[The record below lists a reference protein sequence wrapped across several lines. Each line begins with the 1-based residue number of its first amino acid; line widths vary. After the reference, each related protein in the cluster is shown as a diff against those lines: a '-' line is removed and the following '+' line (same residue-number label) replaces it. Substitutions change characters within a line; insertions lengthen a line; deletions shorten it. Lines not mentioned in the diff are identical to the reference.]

1 MIEQNEQTR
10 WLVTYLESRFAR
22 LEDRMDSVAEGL
34 DERLNRSE
42 DKLQELLD
50 NQATRIEELNRQV
63 DRLEAKHVKL
73 DSQAGFVRNLLAFV
87 GTAVL
92 SLLGWWAST
101 FLIPHKYPPHCGRS
115 TYGLGCQLF
124 PIRSEMTQ

>member
-1 MIEQNEQTR
+1 MSRLGFSVYSPKGRCTLNSTPEEQTK
-10 WLVTYLESRFAR
+10 WIISYLEARFTR

-50 NQATRIEELNRQV
+50 NQASRIEELNRQV

-92 SLLGWWAST
+92 SLLGWLASY
-101 FLIPHKYPPHCGRS
+101 FLSGPAK
-115 TYGLGCQLF
+115 
-124 PIRSEMTQ
+124 

>member
-1 MIEQNEQTR
+1 
-10 WLVTYLESRFAR
+10 
-22 LEDRMDSVAEGL
+22 MDSVAEGL

-50 NQATRIEELNRQV
+50 NQASRIEELNRQV

-92 SLLGWWAST
+92 SLLGWLASY
-101 FLIPHKYPPHCGRS
+101 FLSGPAK
-115 TYGLGCQLF
+115 
-124 PIRSEMTQ
+124 